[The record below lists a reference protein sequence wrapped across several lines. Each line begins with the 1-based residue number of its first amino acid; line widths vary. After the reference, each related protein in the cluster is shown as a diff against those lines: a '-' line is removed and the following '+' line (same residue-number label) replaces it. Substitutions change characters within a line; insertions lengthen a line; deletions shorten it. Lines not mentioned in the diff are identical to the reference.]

1 MKEGNEDDDGFI
13 SINDFM
19 NLDEEKGMGG
29 GGEDEGN
36 IDLEES
42 N

>member
-1 MKEGNEDDDGFI
+1 MKPVNEDDDGFI

-19 NLDEEKGMGG
+19 NLDEEKPIIGD
-29 GGEDEGN
+29 EDN
-36 IDLEES
+36 INLEDS

>member
-13 SINDFM
+13 SINDFI
-19 NLDEEKGMGG
+19 NLDEEKGICG